1 MDNLPSSNSI
11 QKDNHGTKQNIKLTE
26 IQLMNQHFILKFLS
40 LKGVFAK
47 NKREKIVKKNDT
59 YRRTQRQYK
68 FRKLQHL
75 THSKIYLIPNKSLG
89 YYNL

>member
-1 MDNLPSSNSI
+1 MV
-11 QKDNHGTKQNIKLTE
+11 QNKILKLTE
-26 IQLMNQHFILKFLS
+26 IQLMNQHFIEKFLS

-68 FRKLQHL
+68 FRKLQDL